1 MSASTRGAGL
11 LLEAICG
18 WRGLVGERS
27 MADPQVGN
35 RDVGAAPKLP
45 RASVTRKSIHLA
57 MAILPAAGW
66 WVSYGVALALS
77 ALVLGASLVI
87 EVARRWWPWS
97 NRLLWRLLPTVFR
110 RWEAQRVL
118 GSTWF
123 AVGALLSLFIFG
135 RDVGGTA
142 VLFLAWGDPVAEL
155 VGARWGKA
163 GQGKTVEGSLGCL
176 MACIVAGFVGVG
188 LGGLSPWAALL
199 GAVVATLVERWS
211 PPPNDNLWM
220 PLISGLGMAVAQ
232 WLAAGEVVFFPVQF

>member
-1 MSASTRGAGL
+1 
-11 LLEAICG
+11 
-18 WRGLVGERS
+18 
-27 MADPQVGN
+27 MADLQMSQRGE
-35 RDVGAAPKLP
+35 GAVSARMPG
-45 RASVTRKSIHLA
+45 ASVTRKLIHLA
-57 MAILPAAGW
+57 MAILPAVGW
-66 WVSYGVALALS
+66 WVSYCLALVLS
-77 ALVLGASLVI
+77 ALVLGASMVI
-87 EVARRWWPWS
+87 ELTRRWWPWS

-110 RWEAQRVL
+110 ESEAQRVL

-123 AVGALLSLFIFG
+123 AVGALLSLVIFG

-163 GQGKTVEGSLGCL
+163 GQGKTAVGSLGCL
-176 MACIVAGFVGVG
+176 IACVIAGFAGVA

-232 WLAAGEVVFFPVQF
+232 WLIAGEILLFPMQF